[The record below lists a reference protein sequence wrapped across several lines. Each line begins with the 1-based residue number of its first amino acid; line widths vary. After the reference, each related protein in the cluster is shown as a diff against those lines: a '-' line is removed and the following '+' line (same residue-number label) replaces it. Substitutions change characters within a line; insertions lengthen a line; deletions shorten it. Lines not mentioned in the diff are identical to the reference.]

1 MVAVAVTEI
10 VRGLLVSLK
19 NAGVTGLSFEGRGER
34 IARGFYVPVLKQSV
48 AYDRA
53 TGYFSVE
60 SLVHAASGVAG
71 LIENGGRM
79 RLILGAHDVPKELW
93 EAYQMGLRS
102 GKEIVEDIARRIA
115 GGLEKIEDILVKKRL
130 EALAWMFNKGILEVK
145 VVLPR
150 HVYLGQTGIFHYKLL
165 IFKDREGN
173 VVAAEGSAN
182 ETEPAYTVNGERI
195 VVFYSWREG
204 DKERVEDLVQS
215 FGRIWSAEHPDFEV
229 FNLPEAVYRAI
240 VKFEPKSAPS
250 IASHEPEVKVVARG
264 LLPACRFVRILPR
277 VRCLAHMGLG
287 PVRLYPHQARAVSL
301 ARERYPFRVL
311 FADEVGLGKTIEA
324 GACIKLLWMTGH
336 VRRVLVLA
344 PKNVTRQ
351 WWDEL
356 RGKFGLPAY
365 LFKPGKPNAFLAP
378 DEKTFPV
385 YGNPFDAVDLVV
397 ASWHYVRGRRGS
409 EPELFK
415 ARPFDL
421 VLIDEAHAARV
432 TRSEFTSPRPTR
444 LNELAM
450 ALSALTP
457 HVFLLTAT
465 PLQLNELE
473 MLDLLRILGLGGPW
487 VHEDAFRRYYN
498 AVNRSPADRGEDDW
512 VHLFVLV
519 SWFART
525 YLEDRHREVV
535 ISSFFSGVEAKEL
548 LDIVS
553 HGQEDAFRN
562 FLRRLDVGNRDRLDR
577 VLRGLMPTSWFMIRN
592 TRDRLRKA
600 GYKFPERRIVNVDV
614 ALDAKHADLLAELND
629 YLSNYYDEYRSFLK
643 GDERRGFG
651 LIRAVYHQRFVS
663 SFASAYQTVKRRR
676 EALEALLEGDEERLL
691 KLASDMVEDVGEDVD
706 EEELLEA
713 MRAAVERARG
723 LVEKEL
729 EKLRS
734 LEASLVPYSRA
745 VTAADDPKLREIQH
759 VVQELRDEGRKVL
772 VFSKFTDTVDVVRDF
787 LSQWLGA
794 DRVGTYTG
802 RGGEVWDSRARAWR
816 VCEKE
821 EVRRALEKQVDV
833 LVCSEAASE
842 GLNLQAASAV
852 VNVDMPWNPA
862 RVEQRIGRVDRIGQ
876 TADVVKVVNV
886 WYPDTY
892 EARMYRVL
900 FERQKIWWIIV
911 GPASGIIAQRLV
923 EAFEGGLSG
932 ASLQRRITEAVE
944 QVEQSKDEAV
954 KLTRIFPEDIP
965 LEPTFVEAEVPKVLE
980 RFVSLGCE
988 ALDMR
993 LVRRDDLLFVEP
1005 LERLPEGVRAFVKD
1019 GISLVPGRPDALV
1032 PGHPFVQW
1040 LASEVE
1046 LFADSPG
1053 KVPFS
1058 VYGVGGEDGL
1068 LDVYTMKPDDRPV
1081 IVKDAGKIVE
1091 LFGQLVDLARK
1102 GS

>member
-1 MVAVAVTEI
+1 M
-10 VRGLLVSLK
+10 SLK

-93 EAYQMGLRS
+93 DAYQMGLRS
-102 GKEIVEDIARRIA
+102 GKEIVEEVGRRIA
-115 GGLEKIEDILVKKRL
+115 EGLERVEDVLVRRRL
-130 EALAWMFNKGILEVK
+130 EALAWMFDKGILEVK

-150 HVYLGQTGIFHYKLL
+150 HLYLGQTGIFHYKFL
-165 IFKDREGN
+165 IFKDKEGN
-173 VVAAEGSAN
+173 VIAAEGSAN

-204 DKERVEDLVQS
+204 DKERVADLVQS
-215 FGRIWSAEHPDFEV
+215 FERIWSAEHPDFEV

-240 VKFEPKSAPS
+240 VKFEAKAVPS
-250 IASHEPEVKVVARG
+250 FGEYESKVSFAARG

-324 GACIKLLWMTGH
+324 GACIKLLWMTGF

-365 LFKPGKPNAFLAP
+365 LFKPPNAFVAP
-378 DEKTFPV
+378 DGKTFPV
-385 YGNPFDAVDLVV
+385 YGNAFDAVDLVV

-432 TRSEFTSPRPTR
+432 TRSEFTSARPTR

-450 ALSALTP
+450 GLSALTP

-487 VHEDAFRRYYN
+487 VHEDAFQRYYD
-498 AVNRSPADRGEDDW
+498 AMNRSSASRAEGDW
-512 VHLFVLV
+512 VHLFGLV

-525 YLEDRHREVV
+525 YLEDRHRRAVV
-535 ISSFFSGVEAKEL
+535 EGCFGGAEGKEL
-548 LDIVS
+548 LDLLVS
-553 HGQEDAFRN
+553 GNEDLFRN
-562 FLRRLDVGNRDRLDR
+562 FLKRLDVGGCGRLDR

-592 TRDRLRKA
+592 TRDRLKGE
-600 GYKFPERRIVNVDV
+600 GYSFPERKIENVDV
-614 ALDAKHADLLAELND
+614 MLEGKHAALLAELND
-629 YLSNYYDEYRSFLK
+629 YLENYYDQYKGFLK

-676 EALEALLEGDEERLL
+676 EALEALLDGDEEQLR
-691 KLASDMVEDVGEDVD
+691 KLAADIVEDSGDDVD
-706 EEELLEA
+706 EEEVFEVV
-713 MRAAVERARG
+713 RVAVEQARG
-723 LVEKEL
+723 LVEREL

-734 LEASLVPYSRA
+734 LESGLVSYSRA
-745 VTAADDPKLREIQH
+745 VTAGDDPKLREIRR
-759 VVQELRDEGRKVL
+759 VVQQLRGEGRKVL

-794 DRVGTYTG
+794 DRIGAYTG
-802 RGGEVWDSRARAWR
+802 RGGELWDAGVQEWR
-816 VCEKE
+816 VVEKE
-821 EVRRALEKQVDV
+821 EVRAALEKNVDIM
-833 LVCSEAASE
+833 VCSEAASE

-876 TADVVKVVNV
+876 RAAVVKVVNV
-886 WYPDTY
+886 WYPDSY

-900 FERQKIWWIIV
+900 FERQHIWWIIV

-923 EAFEGGLSG
+923 EAFDQGLSG
-932 ASLQRRITEAVE
+932 AALQRQITEAVN
-944 QVEQSKDEAV
+944 QVEASKDEAIR
-954 KLTRIFPEDIP
+954 LMRIFPEDIP
-965 LEPTFVEAEVPKVLE
+965 LEPTFVEVEVPKVLE
-980 RFVSLGCE
+980 RFVDLGCK
-988 ALDMR
+988 ALGVR

-1005 LERLPEGVRAFVKD
+1005 LERLPEGVRVFVKD
-1019 GISLVPGRPDALV
+1019 GLSLLPGRPDALV

-1040 LASEVE
+1040 LAAELE
-1046 LFADSPG
+1046 LFADPPG
-1053 KVPFS
+1053 KVPLS

-1068 LDVYTMKPDDRPV
+1068 LDVYVMEVGGRPV
-1081 IVKDAGKIVE
+1081 RVDDAGRVVE
-1091 LFGQLVDLARK
+1091 LFGRLVGMAEAV
-1102 GS
+1102 

>member
-1 MVAVAVTEI
+1 M
-10 VRGLLVSLK
+10 SLK
-19 NAGVTGLSFEGRGER
+19 KIGITSLSFEGRGER
-34 IARGFYVPVLKQSV
+34 IARSFYIPVLKESV

-71 LIENGGRM
+71 LINNGGRM

-102 GKEIVEDIARRIA
+102 GKEIVEEIARKIA
-115 GGLEKIEDILVKKRL
+115 EGLEKIEDVLIKRRL
-130 EALAWMFNKGILEVK
+130 EALAWMFTRGILEVK

-150 HVYLGQTGIFHYKLL
+150 HLYLGQTGIFHYKIL

-173 VVAAEGSAN
+173 IIAAEGSAN

-204 DKERVEDLVQS
+204 DKERVADLVQS
-215 FGRIWSAEHPDFEV
+215 FERIWNAEHPDFEV
-229 FNLPEAVYRAI
+229 FSLPEAVYRAI
-240 VKFEPKSAPS
+240 VKFEPKSVALLEM
-250 IASHEPEVKVVARG
+250 HESGSRVVAHG

-324 GACIKLLWMTGH
+324 GACIKLLWMTGY

-365 LFKPGKPNAFLAP
+365 LFSPPNGFLAP
-378 DEKTFPV
+378 DGKTFTV
-385 YGNPFDAVDLVV
+385 DGNPFDVIDLIV

-409 EPELFK
+409 EPELLK
-415 ARPFDL
+415 AKPFDL

-432 TRSEFTSPRPTR
+432 TRSEYGSPRPTR
-444 LNELAM
+444 LNELAT

-487 VHEDAFRRYYN
+487 VHEDAFQRCYD
-498 AVNRSPADRGEDDW
+498 ALNRSPSDRTERDW
-512 VHLFVLV
+512 LHLFSLV

-525 YLEDRHREVV
+525 YLEDRHRRAVV
-535 ISSFFSGVEAKEL
+535 EWCFGKAGGKEL
-548 LDIVS
+548 LDLLVS
-553 HGQEDAFRN
+553 GDEALFKN
-562 FLRRLDVGNRDRLDR
+562 FLRRLDDVGYESLDR
-577 VLRGLMPTSWFMIRN
+577 VLRGLMPTSWFMVRN
-592 TRDRLRKA
+592 TRDRLKKE
-600 GYKFPERRIVNVDV
+600 GYKFPERKIENVDV
-614 ALDAKHADLLAELND
+614 ALDEKHAGLLAELND
-629 YLSNYYDEYRSFLK
+629 YLENYYDEYKAFLK
-643 GDERRGFG
+643 EVEHGGFG
-651 LIRAVYHQRFVS
+651 LIRSVYYQRFVS
-663 SFASAYQTVKRRR
+663 SFASAYQTIRRRR

-691 KLASDMVEDVGEDVD
+691 KLASDMVEDAGEDVD
-706 EEELLEA
+706 EQELLNA
-713 MRAAVERARG
+713 MMTAVEHARS
-723 LVEKEL
+723 LIEKEL
-729 EKLRS
+729 GKLRE
-734 LEASLVPYSRA
+734 LEKRLTPYSMA
-745 VTAADDPKLREIQH
+745 ATAADDPKLREIRR
-759 VVQELRDEGRKVL
+759 VVQDLRSEGRKVL

-787 LSQWLGA
+787 LSRCLGA
-794 DRVGTYTG
+794 DKIGTYTG
-802 RGGEVWDSRARAWR
+802 RGGELWDSQTKAWKA
-816 VCEKE
+816 VEKE
-821 EVRRALEKQVDV
+821 EVRRALERQVDV

-876 TADVVKVVNV
+876 LADVVKVVNI

-900 FERQKIWWIIV
+900 FERQHIWWIIV

-923 EAFEGGLSG
+923 EAFDKGLSG
-932 ASLQRRITEAVE
+932 QALQKRVAEAVE
-944 QVEQSKDEAV
+944 QIEKSKDEAIR
-954 KLTRIFPEDIP
+954 LTRIFSEDIP
-965 LEPTFVEAEVPKVLE
+965 LEPAFVEVEVPKVVE
-980 RFVSLGCE
+980 RFVEIGCRALG
-988 ALDMR
+988 LR
-993 LVRRDDLLFVEP
+993 LVRRGDLLFVEP
-1005 LERLPEGVRAFVKD
+1005 LERLPEGVRVFVKD
-1019 GISLVPGRPDALV
+1019 GLSLEPGGPDALV

-1040 LASEVE
+1040 LAAELE
-1046 LFADSPG
+1046 LFADSPS

-1068 LDVYTMKPDDRPV
+1068 LDVYVIEPEGKPERV
-1081 IVKDAGKIVE
+1081 GEAKRLLE
-1091 LFGQLVDLARK
+1091 LFRCLLDLANV
-1102 GS
+1102 GGG

>member
-1 MVAVAVTEI
+1 M
-10 VRGLLVSLK
+10 SLK
-19 NAGVTGLSFEGRGER
+19 SAGVKELSFEGRGER
-34 IARGFYVPVLKQSV
+34 IARGFYVPVLKESV

-71 LIENGGRM
+71 LIENGGKM

-102 GKEIVEDIARRIA
+102 GKEIVEEVARRIA
-115 GGLEKIEDILVKKRL
+115 EGLDRIEDVLVKKRL
-130 EALAWMFNKGILEVK
+130 EALAWMFSKGIMDVK

-165 IFKDREGN
+165 IFKDKAGD
-173 VVAAEGSAN
+173 VIAAEGSAN

-204 DKERVEDLVQS
+204 DRERVADLVQS
-215 FGRIWSAEHPDFEV
+215 FERIWNADHPDFEV

-250 IASHEPEVKVVARG
+250 LGTHEPRAKVVARG

-324 GACIKLLWMTGH
+324 GACVKLLWMTGY

-365 LFKPGKPNAFLAP
+365 LLEPPDSFLAP
-378 DEKTFPV
+378 DGKAFPV
-385 YGNPFDAVDLVV
+385 SGNPFDAVDLCV

-432 TRSEFTSPRPTR
+432 TRSEFTSPRGTR

-487 VHEDAFRRYYN
+487 VHEDAFERYYDAIN
-498 AVNRSPADRGEDDW
+498 KSLMDRDEGDW
-512 VHLFVLV
+512 VHLFGLV
-519 SWFART
+519 SWFANT
-525 YLEDRHREVV
+525 YLEERHRQAVV
-535 ISSFFSGVEAKEL
+535 DGCFGGAEAKEL
-548 LDIVS
+548 LDILDSSDVD
-553 HGQEDAFRN
+553 GFKNLR
-562 FLRRLDVGNRDRLDR
+562 RRLDEAGLERLDR
-577 VLRGLMPTSWFMIRN
+577 VLRGLTPTSWFMIRN
-592 TRDRLRKA
+592 TRDRLKKE
-600 GYKFPERRIVNVDV
+600 GYRFPERKIENKDV
-614 ALDAKHADLLAELND
+614 VLEGKHAALLSELND
-629 YLSNYYDEYRSFLK
+629 YLENYYDQYLGYLK
-643 GDERRGFG
+643 GDERRGYG
-651 LIRAVYHQRFVS
+651 LIRAVYYQRFVS
-663 SFASAYQTVKRRR
+663 SFAAAYLTVKRRR

-691 KLASDMVEDVGEDVD
+691 KLASDIVEDAGEDVD
-706 EEELLEA
+706 EEELIQA
-713 MRAAVERARG
+713 MKKAVEEARS
-723 LVEKEL
+723 LVEREL

-734 LEASLVPYSRA
+734 LESDLVSYSRA
-745 VTAADDPKLREIQH
+745 VTAADDPKLREIRD
-759 VVQELRDEGRKVL
+759 VVHQLRDEGRKVL
-772 VFSKFTDTVDVVRDF
+772 VFSKFTDTVDIVRDF
-787 LSQWLGA
+787 LSQTLGE

-802 RGGEVWDSRARAWR
+802 RGGEIWNTKSREWF
-816 VCEKE
+816 VVEKE
-821 EVRRALEKQVDV
+821 DVRAALEKDVDV

-876 TADVVKVVNV
+876 LADVVKVVNV
-886 WYPDTY
+886 WYPESY

-900 FERQKIWWIIV
+900 FERQHIWWVIV

-923 EAFEGGLSG
+923 EAFGQGLSG
-932 ASLQRRITEAVE
+932 QSLQKRIAEAVDK
-944 QVEQSKDEAV
+944 VEESKDEAI
-954 KLTRIFPEDIP
+954 KLTRIFPEDVP
-965 LEPTFVEAEVPKVLE
+965 LEPTFMEVEVPKVLE
-980 RFVSLGCE
+980 RFVNLACRALGISL
-988 ALDMR
+988 A
-993 LVRRDDLLFVEP
+993 RRDELLFVEP
-1005 LERLPEGVRAFVKD
+1005 IGKLPEGVQVFVKN
-1019 GISLVPGRPDALV
+1019 GLSLSPGKPDALV

-1040 LASEVE
+1040 LAAELE
-1046 LFADSPG
+1046 LFADSPA
-1053 KVPFS
+1053 KPPLS
-1058 VYGVGGEDGL
+1058 VYGVGGDDGL
-1068 LDVYTMKPDDRPV
+1068 LDVYVMESGGRPV
-1081 IVKDAGKIVE
+1081 RVGEAGEVVE
-1091 LFGQLVDLARK
+1091 LFGRLVGLAEV
-1102 GS
+1102 GG

>member
-1 MVAVAVTEI
+1 M
-10 VRGLLVSLK
+10 SLR
-19 NAGVTGLSFEGRGER
+19 NAGVTSLSFEGRGER
-34 IARGFYVPVLKQSV
+34 IARGFYIPVLKESV

-71 LIENGGRM
+71 LVKNGGKM

-102 GKEIVEDIARRIA
+102 ARDVVDEVGSRIA
-115 GGLEKIEDILVKKRL
+115 EGLDRIEDVLVKKRL
-130 EALAWMFNKGILEVK
+130 EALAWMFSKGILEVK

-150 HVYLGQTGIFHYKLL
+150 HVYLGQTGIFHYKTL
-165 IFKDREGN
+165 IFKDEEGN
-173 VVAAEGSAN
+173 IIAAEGSAN

-204 DKERVEDLVQS
+204 DKEHIDDSVRS
-215 FGRIWSAEHPDFEV
+215 FERLWNVEHPDFEI

-240 VKFEPKSAPS
+240 VKFEPKTAPS
-250 IASHEPEVKVVARG
+250 ASSHEFSPAILAQG

-324 GACIKLLWMTGH
+324 GACIKLLWMTGY

-365 LFKPGKPNAFLAP
+365 LFKPPNSFLAP
-378 DEKTFPV
+378 DGKTFPV

-397 ASWHYVRGRRGS
+397 ASWHYVRGRKGS

-432 TRSEFTSPRPTR
+432 TRSEFASPRATR

-487 VHEDAFRRYYN
+487 VHEDAFKRYYG
-498 AVNRSPADRGEDDW
+498 AMNRSSKDRDEGDW
-512 VHLFVLV
+512 VHLFGLV

-525 YLEDRHREVV
+525 YLEDRHRKTVV
-535 ISSFFSGVEAKEL
+535 EWCFGGENGKEL
-548 LDIVS
+548 LDLVVS
-553 HGQEDAFRN
+553 GSEDLFRN
-562 FLRRLDVGNRDRLDR
+562 FLKRLDVDGRERLDR
-577 VLRGLMPTSWFMIRN
+577 TLRGLMPTSWFMIRN
-592 TRDRLRKA
+592 TRDRLKKE
-600 GYKFPERRIVNVDV
+600 GYKFPERKIENVDV
-614 ALDAKHADLLAELND
+614 VLEGKHAALLAELND
-629 YLSNYYDEYRSFLK
+629 YLKNYYDQYIGHLK
-643 GDERRGFG
+643 GNERRGFG
-651 LIRAVYHQRFVS
+651 LIRTVYYQRFVS

-676 EALEALLEGDEERLL
+676 EALEALLEGDEKRLL
-691 KLASDMVEDVGEDVD
+691 ELASDIVEDADEDVD
-706 EEELLEA
+706 EEELIEA
-713 MRAAVERARG
+713 MRTAVEQARS
-723 LVEKEL
+723 LVEREL
-729 EKLRS
+729 EKLRG
-734 LEASLVPYSRA
+734 LESSLVSYSRA
-745 VTAADDPKLREIQH
+745 VTAADDPKMREIRH
-759 VVQELRDEGRKVL
+759 VVQRLRDEGRKVL

-794 DRVGTYTG
+794 DRIGTYTG
-802 RGGEVWDSRARAWR
+802 RGGELWDAGAKEWQI
-816 VCEKE
+816 VEKE
-821 EVRRALEKQVDV
+821 DVRAALEKQVDV

-842 GLNLQAASAV
+842 GLNLQAASAI

-876 TADVVKVVNV
+876 TADVVNVVNV
-886 WYPDTY
+886 WYPDSY
-892 EARMYRVL
+892 EAKMYRVL
-900 FERQKIWWIIV
+900 LDRQKIWWIIV

-923 EAFEGGLSG
+923 EAFDQGLSG
-932 ASLQRRITEAVE
+932 ASLQKRITEAVD
-944 QVEQSKDEAV
+944 QVEASKDEAI

-965 LEPTFVEAEVPKVLE
+965 LELTFVEVEVPKVLE
-980 RFVSLGCE
+980 RFVGLGCK
-988 ALDMR
+988 ALGLH
-993 LVRRDDLLFVEP
+993 LVQRNDLLFVEP
-1005 LERLPEGVRAFVKD
+1005 MEKLPESIRALVED
-1019 GISLVPGRPDALV
+1019 GISLLPGKPDALV

-1040 LASEVE
+1040 LASELE
-1046 LFADSPG
+1046 LFADSPS

-1068 LDVYTMKPDDRPV
+1068 LDVYMMESGDRPV
-1081 IVKDAGKIVE
+1081 KVGDADKIVK
-1091 LFGQLVDLARK
+1091 LFSQLIDLAEA
-1102 GS
+1102 GG

>member
-1 MVAVAVTEI
+1 M
-10 VRGLLVSLK
+10 SLRK
-19 NAGVTGLSFEGRGER
+19 AGVTGLSFEGRGER
-34 IARGFYVPVLKQSV
+34 IARGFYVPVLKESV

-71 LIENGGRM
+71 LIENGGKM

-102 GKEIVEDIARRIA
+102 GKEIVEEIARRIA
-115 GGLEKIEDILVKKRL
+115 EGLEKIEDVLVKRRL

-165 IFKDREGN
+165 IFKDKEGN
-173 VVAAEGSAN
+173 VIAAEGSAN

-195 VVFYSWREG
+195 VVFYSWRDG
-204 DKERVEDLVQS
+204 DKERVADLVQS
-215 FGRIWSAEHPDFEV
+215 FERIWSAEHPDFEV

-250 IASHEPEVKVVARG
+250 VATHEPKAEIVAHG

-301 ARERYPFRVL
+301 ARERYPFRIL

-324 GACIKLLWMTGH
+324 GACIKLLWVTGY

-365 LFKPGKPNAFLAP
+365 LFKPPNSFLAP
-378 DEKTFPV
+378 DGKTFPV

-457 HVFLLTAT
+457 HIFLLTAT

-487 VHEDAFRRYYN
+487 VHEDAFKRYYD
-498 AVNRSPADRGEDDW
+498 AMNRSPVDRSEDDW
-512 VHLFVLV
+512 LHLFGLV
-519 SWFART
+519 SWFAGT

-535 ISSFFSGVEAKEL
+535 VNSFLGGAEGKEL

-553 HGQEDAFRN
+553 QGEEDAFRN
-562 FLRRLDVGNRDRLDR
+562 FWRRLDVENRDRLDR

-592 TRDRLRKA
+592 TRERLKKA
-600 GYKFPERRIVNVDV
+600 NYKFPERRIVNKDV
-614 ALDAKHADLLAELND
+614 VLDGKHAELLSELND
-629 YLSNYYDEYRSFLK
+629 YLANYYDEYRSFLK

-691 KLASDMVEDVGEDVD
+691 KLASDMVEDIGEDVD

-713 MRAAVERARG
+713 MRAAVDGARG

-759 VVQELRDEGRKVL
+759 VVQGLRDEGRKVL

-787 LSQWLGA
+787 LGQWLGA
-794 DRVGTYTG
+794 DRIGTYTG
-802 RGGEVWDSRARAWR
+802 RGGEIWDSRAKTWR

-900 FERQKIWWIIV
+900 FERQHIWWIIV

-932 ASLQRRITEAVE
+932 ARLQNRIVEVVE
-944 QVEQSKDEAV
+944 QVEQSKDDAI

-965 LEPTFVEAEVPKVLE
+965 LHPDPVEEKVPCVLE
-980 RFVSLGCE
+980 KFVGLSCE
-988 ALDMR
+988 ALGMR

-1005 LERLPEGVRAFVKD
+1005 LEKLPEGVRVFVED
-1019 GISLVPGRPDALV
+1019 GISLMPGRPDALV

-1046 LFADSPG
+1046 LFADSPE

-1068 LDVYTMKPDDRPV
+1068 LDVYAMEPEGRPV

-1091 LFGQLVDLARK
+1091 LFGQLVDLAGK

>member
-1 MVAVAVTEI
+1 
-10 VRGLLVSLK
+10 VRICGCGGPLSLK
-19 NAGVTGLSFEGRGER
+19 SAGVTGLSFEGRGER
-34 IARGFYVPVLKQSV
+34 IARGFYVPVLRQSV

-102 GKEIVEDIARRIA
+102 GKEIIEEVARRIA
-115 GGLEKIEDILVKKRL
+115 EGLEKIEDILMKKRL
-130 EALAWMFNKGILEVK
+130 EALAWMFSRGILEVK

-150 HVYLGQTGIFHYKLL
+150 HLYLGQTGIFHYKLL

-173 VVAAEGSAN
+173 VIAAEGSAN

-204 DKERVEDLVQS
+204 DKERVADLVQS
-215 FGRIWSAEHPDFEV
+215 FERIWSAEHPDFEV

-240 VKFEPKSAPS
+240 VKFEPKSVPRLET
-250 IASHEPEVKVVARG
+250 HESATRVVARG

-324 GACIKLLWMTGH
+324 GACIKLLWVTGY

-365 LFKPGKPNAFLAP
+365 LFKPPSEFVAP
-378 DEKTFPV
+378 DGKTFSV
-385 YGNPFDAVDLVV
+385 FGNPFDAVDLVV

-409 EPELFK
+409 EPELLRAK
-415 ARPFDL
+415 PFDL

-432 TRSEFTSPRPTR
+432 TRSEFASPRPTR

-450 ALSALTP
+450 ALSALSP

-465 PLQLNELE
+465 PLQLNALE
-473 MLDLLRILGLGGPW
+473 MLDLLRILGLGGRW
-487 VHEDAFRRYYN
+487 VHEDEFRRCYD
-498 AVNRSPADRGEDDW
+498 ALNREPAGRAEGDW
-512 VHLFVLV
+512 LHLFGLI

-525 YLEDRHREVV
+525 YLEDRHRRAVV
-535 ISSFFSGVEAKEL
+535 ERCFGGADGKEL
-548 LDIVS
+548 LDLLVS
-553 HGQEDAFRN
+553 GDEALFRN
-562 FLRRLDVGNRDRLDR
+562 FLRRLDAGGCERLDR
-577 VLRGLMPTSWFMIRN
+577 VLRGLMPTSWFMVRN
-592 TRDRLRKA
+592 TRDRLKME
-600 GYKFPERRIVNVDV
+600 GYRFPERKIENVDV
-614 ALDAKHADLLAELND
+614 VLDEKHAGLLADLND
-629 YLSNYYDEYRSFLK
+629 YLMNYYDEYREFLK
-643 GDERRGFG
+643 GEECGGFG
-651 LIRAVYHQRFVS
+651 LIRSVYYQRFVS
-663 SFASAYQTVKRRR
+663 SFASAFQTIRRRR

-691 KLASDMVEDVGEDVD
+691 KLASDIVEDTGEEVD

-713 MRAAVERARG
+713 MRASVERARG
-723 LVEKEL
+723 LVEREL
-729 EKLRS
+729 GKLRE
-734 LEASLVPYSRA
+734 LEASLAPYSSA
-745 VTAADDPKLREIQH
+745 VTAADDPKLREIRR
-759 VVQELRDEGRKVL
+759 VVMDLRSEGRKVL

-787 LSQWLGA
+787 LSQWLGE

-802 RGGEVWDSRARAWR
+802 RGGELWDSQAKAWR
-816 VCEKE
+816 VVEKE
-821 EVRRALEKQVDV
+821 DVRRALERQVDV

-876 TADVVKVVNV
+876 SADFVKVLNV

-892 EARMYRVL
+892 EARMYQVL
-900 FERQKIWWIIV
+900 FAREHIWRVVI
-911 GPASGIIAQRLV
+911 GPASGIIAQRLA
-923 EAFEGGLSG
+923 EAFDKGLSG
-932 ASLQRRITEAVE
+932 QDLQRRVAETVAEVEAA
-944 QVEQSKDEAV
+944 KDEAMR
-954 KLTRIFPEDIP
+954 LARIFPEDIP
-965 LEPTFVEAEVPKVLE
+965 LEPTFAEVEVPRVLE
-980 RFVSLGCE
+980 RFVDVGCRALG
-988 ALDMR
+988 LR
-993 LVRRDDLLFVEP
+993 LVRHGDLLFVEP
-1005 LERLPEGVRAFVKD
+1005 LERLPEGVRVFVRD
-1019 GISLVPGRPDALV
+1019 GLSLSPGRPDALV

-1040 LASEVE
+1040 LAAELE
-1046 LFADSPG
+1046 LFADSPSR
-1053 KVPFS
+1053 VPFS

-1068 LDVYTMKPDDRPV
+1068 LDVYVMEPDGKPERV
-1081 IVKDAGKIVE
+1081 GEAGRVVE
-1091 LFGQLVDLARK
+1091 LFEHLVALAE
-1102 GS
+1102 GCV